1 MTTLPGLPDEYPYR
15 PSSHSWSTDQ
25 PSESTAA
32 TFPQLLDME
41 TVARWLGTSIR
52 HVRRLVTE
60 RKIPYLKIG
69 HFIRF
74 DERDV
79 ESWIDRQKVIRLDDA
94 VETGEGSDR
103 RLMVRLP
110 TLTATTDTPPL
121 AERDPCSLSERRSA
135 RGDHPPVF

>member
-1 MTTLPGLPDEYPYR
+1 VNARSELSDQYPYR
-15 PSSHSWSTDQ
+15 VPSHPGGNDQ
-25 PSESTAA
+25 PSEGAGA

-60 RKIPYLKIG
+60 RKIPYLKVG

-79 ESWIDRQKVIRLDDA
+79 EAWIDRQKVTRLDNA
-94 VETGEGSDR
+94 VETR
-103 RLMVRLP
+103 VM
-110 TLTATTDTPPL
+110 
-121 AERDPCSLSERRSA
+121 
-135 RGDHPPVF
+135 

>member
-1 MTTLPGLPDEYPYR
+1 MTTLPGLSDEYPYR
-15 PSSHSWSTDQ
+15 PSSHPRSNDQ
-25 PSESTAA
+25 PSERTAA

-41 TVARWLGTSIR
+41 TVAGWLGTSIR

-60 RKIPYLKIG
+60 RRIPYLKIG

-94 VETGEGSDR
+94 VET
-103 RLMVRLP
+103 
-110 TLTATTDTPPL
+110 
-121 AERDPCSLSERRSA
+121 
-135 RGDHPPVF
+135 RGR

>member
-1 MTTLPGLPDEYPYR
+1 MTARPGLSDEYPYR
-15 PSSHSWSTDQ
+15 LPSHLWSNDQ
-25 PSESTAA
+25 PSEGAA
-32 TFPQLLDME
+32 ETLPQLLDME

-79 ESWIDRQKVIRLDDA
+79 EVWIDRQKVIKLDNA
-94 VETGEGSDR
+94 VETR
-103 RLMVRLP
+103 
-110 TLTATTDTPPL
+110 
-121 AERDPCSLSERRSA
+121 A
-135 RGDHPPVF
+135 R

>member
-1 MTTLPGLPDEYPYR
+1 MTTRPGRSDEYPYS
-15 PSSHSWSTDQ
+15 PSSHPWSNDQ
-25 PSESTAA
+25 PSEGVPE

-60 RKIPYLKIG
+60 RRIPYLKIG

-79 ESWIDRQKVIRLDDA
+79 EAWIDRQKVIRLDNA
-94 VETGEGSDR
+94 VETEGR
-103 RLMVRLP
+103 VRAVGL
-110 TLTATTDTPPL
+110 
-121 AERDPCSLSERRSA
+121 
-135 RGDHPPVF
+135 G

>member
-1 MTTLPGLPDEYPYR
+1 VNARSGLSDQYAYHV
-15 PSSHSWSTDQ
+15 PSHPWSNDQ
-25 PSESTAA
+25 PSEGAGA

-79 ESWIDRQKVIRLDDA
+79 EVWIDRQKVVGLDNA
-94 VETGEGSDR
+94 VETR
-103 RLMVRLP
+103 VR
-110 TLTATTDTPPL
+110 
-121 AERDPCSLSERRSA
+121 
-135 RGDHPPVF
+135 

>member
-1 MTTLPGLPDEYPYR
+1 MTTLPGLKDEYPYR
-15 PSSHSWSTDQ
+15 PSSHPWSNDQ

-32 TFPQLLDME
+32 TTFSQLLDME

-94 VETGEGSDR
+94 VE
-103 RLMVRLP
+103 
-110 TLTATTDTPPL
+110 
-121 AERDPCSLSERRSA
+121 A
-135 RGDHPPVF
+135 RGR